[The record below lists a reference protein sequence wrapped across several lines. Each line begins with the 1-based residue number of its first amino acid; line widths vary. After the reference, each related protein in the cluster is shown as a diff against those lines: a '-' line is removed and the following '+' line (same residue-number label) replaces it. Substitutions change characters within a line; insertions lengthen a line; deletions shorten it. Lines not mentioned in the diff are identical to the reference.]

1 MSRTLGLLGALAV
14 LGFTLPP
21 NILIQPDSKVW
32 VTGDSTVRGFT
43 CLAQEV
49 QGTVEPGPNGGALGL
64 QQLGSAVGAVEVRV
78 PVLGLDCGNGT
89 MDGHMQKALKA
100 SDHGTI
106 VFRLK
111 GYDASVP
118 AAGKSTLTLRG
129 TLSLAGAE
137 QPVSIKA
144 TATQEADGTLRVEGS
159 QEITMSEWGVK
170 PPSLMLGTMKVRDQ
184 VTVNFDI
191 RLRQQ

>member
-1 MSRTLGLLGALAV
+1 MTRTIGLLGAIAV
-14 LGFTLPP
+14 LGFTVAPQ
-21 NILIQPDSKVW
+21 ILIQPDSKVW

-43 CLAQEV
+43 CLAQDV
-49 QGTVEPGPNGGALGL
+49 QGSVEPGSNGGMLDVN
-64 QQLGSAVGAVEVRV
+64 QLGGSVGAVELRV
-78 PVLGLDCGNGT
+78 PVMELDCGNGT

-100 SDHGTI
+100 SDHKTI

-111 GYDASVP
+111 GYDASAP
-118 AAGKSTLTLRG
+118 TTGKSTLTLRG
-129 TLSLAGAE
+129 TLAIAGAE
-137 QPVSIKA
+137 QPVAIQAVAS
-144 TATQEADGTLRVEGS
+144 QEPDGTLRVEGA
-159 QEITMSEWGVK
+159 QQITMSEWGIK